1 MTKREIAESVFTI
14 LAILSLWPVLFEWDH
29 PIYQVILGVVL
40 VILCALVIGK
50 FRRFRQ
56 EADKKRLDVKNRP
69 PGPPGPP
76 GTF

>member
-14 LAILSLWPVLFEWDH
+14 LAILSLWPMLLGWSH
-29 PIYQVILGVVL
+29 PLYHVILGVEL

-56 EADKKRLDVKNRP
+56 EADKKRLDVRNRP
-69 PGPPGPP
+69 PGTP
-76 GTF
+76 GTFN

>member
-14 LAILSLWPVLFEWDH
+14 LAILSLWPMMLGWSH
-29 PIYQVILGVVL
+29 PIYHAILGVML

-50 FRRFRQ
+50 FRRVRQ
-56 EADKKRLDVKNRP
+56 EADKKRLDVRNRP
-69 PGPPGPP
+69 PEPP